1 MTEFLSLVVQL
12 AVEGLDASKQTKH
25 SVTIIE
31 LQNCS
36 GPNVLGP
43 AVRAAI
49 AERLGV
55 TAEVR
60 TVSVGPDRRFA
71 LPALPEQPGAGAL
84 LTVSAPT
91 TLPEAVRVTALVGG
105 LLLTRSTA
113 RVTEHQLDDGAVA
126 VVAEQRVDGDWVTLL
141 RRPEPVDAA
150 RARVHAMPVD
160 GQPHARLPEA
170 GPGRP
175 IVLVWRG
182 QPAAG
187 VPAVVEEV
195 RRRPYAPH
203 ARYAMPNLALRGMS
217 FGY

>member
-1 MTEFLSLVVQL
+1 MTTSSVQSVAEFLSLVVQL

-55 TAEVR
+55 PAEVR

-105 LLLTRSTA
+105 LLLTRSAA
-113 RVTEHQLDDGAVA
+113 RLAEPQLEGGAVA

-141 RRPEPVDAA
+141 RRPEPVDTA
-150 RARVHAMPVD
+150 RARVHAMPAD
-160 GQPHARLPEA
+160 GQAPVRLPEA

-175 IVLVWRG
+175 AVLVWRG

-195 RRRPYAPH
+195 RRRLYAPH
-203 ARYAMPNLALRGMS
+203 AR
-217 FGY
+217 